1 MADSPQK
8 FLSAFSANSA
18 VKSLIFILLI
28 ADLLRFAYPLWDDG
42 FKTHPDE
49 RYIYWIATS
58 IEVPRESEAFF
69 DLARNSL
76 NPYRWTSQ
84 VSDKGVSVPPPSP
97 RQFVYGH
104 LPLYLLVFTAR
115 ALNSIGQT
123 FPLAIPFIGD
133 LLNTP
138 QRNEYN
144 HFLFVGRALS
154 AIFDLISIYAIYLI
168 GRLLFDE
175 TIALCAAAFTALA
188 VIHIQLSHFG
198 AFDVHLTTFGL
209 LTIFFAIRYVQENR
223 KRDLIL
229 ASVMMGFAVGT
240 KAAGALLLIPL
251 AMCVIIKGLKIKD
264 WKLGGWRLEIGD
276 WRLKIGDW
284 KLGFSLISSIS
295 LFPFISFIS
304 FAITNPFSLIEFP
317 TFISQISFQSDMA
330 RGEFVLPY
338 TNQYVGTPTVWYV
351 IEQQAKWLLGV
362 PLTVAAY
369 AGAGVLLCCWVV
381 RWLGGSVVGWLGRSV
396 NSDQLLAINNTQ
408 YAIRNTSHA
417 SRITPHASLIPLL
430 WCLTFFLFTASL
442 QVKYPRYMLPIT
454 PLLILYGAWAMVA
467 LARRWRVMWIA
478 PVMTLITMALSALAF
493 ITMYTEP
500 HPWVAMSQW
509 MYRNVPS
516 RSIILAEKWDDDLPL
531 KVNADN
537 ATRSVE
543 GFDLQVIDS
552 FARPDSPTKIEA
564 SLRKLAASDYFA
576 ISSNRVYG
584 VVARLDDRFP
594 LSSKLYRALLDG
606 RLGFEVANVTNRYP
620 TLFGYRIVNDTFAPA
635 NLPTPALAAF
645 TSRDLNLGF
654 ADESFALYDH
664 PLAMMLK
671 NVKRMKFEEMK
682 TTLAP

>member
-1 MADSPQK
+1 MRE
-8 FLSAFSANSA
+8 LSSRISFVSFS
-18 VKSLIFILLI
+18 SLALPFIL
-28 ADLLRFAYPLWDDG
+28 AVAAVLRFSFPLWDDG

-58 IEVPRESEAFF
+58 IEVPRDPAAFF

-84 VSDKGVSVPPPSP
+84 ANDKGVSVPQPSP

-115 ALNSIGQT
+115 ALNGIGKA
-123 FPLAIPFIGD
+123 FPLTVPFIGD
-133 LLNTP
+133 LINTP

-144 HFLFVGRALS
+144 HFLFVGRALA

-168 GRLLFDE
+168 GRRLFDE

-198 AFDVHLTTFGL
+198 AFDVHLTTFCL
-209 LTIFFAIRYVQENR
+209 LTIFFAIRYTQENHR
-223 KRDLIL
+223 RDLIL
-229 ASVMMGFAVGT
+229 ASVMMGFAVGS
-240 KAAGALLLIPL
+240 KAAGALLAIPL
-251 AMCVIIKGLKIKD
+251 IGSVIKTKD
-264 WKLGGWRLEIGD
+264 WKLGFWA
-276 WRLKIGDW
+276 
-284 KLGFSLISSIS
+284 LGF
-295 LFPFISFIS
+295 FFISFV
-304 FAITNPFSLIEFP
+304 ITNPFSLIEFP
-317 TFISQISFQSDMA
+317 VFLSQISFQSDMA

-338 TNQYVGTPTVWYV
+338 TNQYINTPVFWYV
-351 IEQQAKWLLGV
+351 IEQQGKWLLGL

-369 AGAGVLLCCWVV
+369 AGAVGL
-381 RWLGGSVVGWLGRSV
+381 LGGWAVGWLGRSV
-396 NSDQLLAINNTQ
+396 NSDQSSVIRNTQ
-408 YAIRNTSHA
+408 YEIRGLT
-417 SRITPHASLIPLL
+417 ILLVWLIPFL
-430 WCLTFFLFTASL
+430 LFTSSL

-454 PLLILYGAWAMVA
+454 PLLILCGAWVMIA
-467 LARRWRVMWIA
+467 LARRWRVMWIVPA
-478 PVMTLITMALSALAF
+478 MTLITMAIYALAF
-493 ITMYTEP
+493 INMYAAP

-509 MYRNVPS
+509 MYRNIPQ

-531 KVNADN
+531 KVNTDN

-543 GFDLQVIDS
+543 GFDLQLIDS
-552 FARPDSPTKIEA
+552 FERPDSPSKLES
-564 SLRKLAASDYFA
+564 SLKKLAASDYFA

-584 VVARLDDRFP
+584 VITRLGGRFP

-606 RLGFEVANVTNRYP
+606 RLGFEVTMVTNRYP
-620 TLFGYRIVNDTFAPA
+620 TLLGYRIVNDTFAPA

-671 NVKRMKFEEMK
+671 NVKRLKFEEMVK
-682 TTLAP
+682 VISGQ

>member
-1 MADSPQK
+1 MRE
-8 FLSAFSANSA
+8 LSSRISFVSFS
-18 VKSLIFILLI
+18 SLALPLILIIGALF
-28 ADLLRFAYPLWDDG
+28 RFSFPLWDDG

-58 IEVPRESEAFF
+58 IEVPRDPAAFF

-76 NPYRWTSQ
+76 NPYRWTPQ
-84 VSDKGVSVPPPSP
+84 ASDKGVSVPQPSP

-115 ALNSIGQT
+115 ALNNFGQA
-123 FPLAIPFIGD
+123 FPLALPFIGD
-133 LLNTP
+133 LINTP

-144 HFLFVGRALS
+144 HFLFAGRALA

-168 GRLLFDE
+168 GRRLFDE
-175 TIALCAAAFTALA
+175 TTALYAAAFTALA

-198 AFDVHLTTFGL
+198 AFDVHLTTFCL
-209 LTIFFAIRYVQENR
+209 LTIFFTIRYAQENR
-223 KRDLIL
+223 KGDLIL
-229 ASVMMGFAVGT
+229 AGVMMGFAVGS
-240 KAAGALLLIPL
+240 KAAGVGLMIPL
-251 AMCVIIKGLKIKD
+251 IGSAMIKGLKIKD
-264 WKLGGWRLEIGD
+264 GGERIINLQSLIFD
-276 WRLKIGDW
+276 V
-284 KLGFSLISSIS
+284 SLIS
-295 LFPFISFIS
+295 FVSFIS

-317 TFISQISFQSDMA
+317 VFISQISFQSDMA

-338 TNQYVGTPTVWYV
+338 TNQYINTPTFWYV
-351 IEQQAKWLLGV
+351 IEQQGKWLLGL

-369 AGAGVLLCCWVV
+369 AGAVGL
-381 RWLGGSVVGWLGRSV
+381 LGGWAVGWWGGSV
-396 NSDQLLAINNTQ
+396 NSDQSSVIRNTQ
-408 YAIRNTSHA
+408 YEIRGLT
-417 SRITPHASLIPLL
+417 ILLVWLIPFL
-430 WCLTFFLFTASL
+430 LFTSSL

-454 PLLILYGAWAMVA
+454 PLLILCGTWAMIA
-467 LARRWRVMWIA
+467 LARSWRVMWII
-478 PVMTLITMALSALAF
+478 PVMTLITMAIYALAF
-493 ITMYTEP
+493 INMYSQP

-509 MYRNVPS
+509 MYRNMPQ

-531 KVNADN
+531 KVNTDN

-552 FARPDSPTKIEA
+552 FERPDSPTKLEA

-584 VVARLDDRFP
+584 VITRLDDRFP

-606 RLGFEVANVTNRYP
+606 RLGFEVSAATNRYP
-620 TLFGYRIVNDTFAPA
+620 TLFGYRIVNDTFSPA

-645 TSRDLNLGF
+645 TSHDLNLGF

-671 NVKRMKFEEMK
+671 NVKRLKFEEMVK
-682 TTLAP
+682 VISGQ

>member
-1 MADSPQK
+1 MRE
-8 FLSAFSANSA
+8 LSSRI
-18 VKSLIFILLI
+18 SLSSLLFPFILAVAAI
-28 ADLLRFAYPLWDDG
+28 LRFSFPLWDDG

-58 IEVPRESEAFF
+58 IEVPRDPAAFF

-84 VSDKGVSVPPPSP
+84 ASDKGVSVPQPSQ

-123 FPLAIPFIGD
+123 FPLALPFVSD
-133 LLNTP
+133 LLNTA

-168 GRLLFDE
+168 GRRLFDE

-198 AFDVHLTTFGL
+198 AFDVHLTTFSL
-209 LTIFFAIRYVQENR
+209 LTIFFAIRYAQENHR
-223 KRDLIL
+223 RDLIL
-229 ASVMMGFAVGT
+229 ASVMMGFAVGS
-240 KAAGALLLIPL
+240 KAAGVLLLIPL
-251 AMCVIIKGLKIKD
+251 LGSVAIKRLKIKD
-264 WKLGGWRLEIGD
+264 SDARIINLQSLIFD
-276 WRLKIGDW
+276 V
-284 KLGFSLISSIS
+284 SLIS
-295 LFPFISFIS
+295 FVSFIS

-317 TFISQISFQSDMA
+317 VFISQISFQSDMA

-338 TNQYVGTPTVWYV
+338 TNQYINTPTFWYV
-351 IEQQAKWLLGV
+351 IEQQAKWLLGL

-369 AGAGVLLCCWVV
+369 VGAV
-381 RWLGGSVVGWLGRSV
+381 RLSGSWVVGWFSRSV
-396 NSDQLLAINNTQ
+396 NSDQSSVIRNTQ
-408 YAIRNTSHA
+408 YEIRGLS
-417 SRITPHASLIPLL
+417 ILLVWLIP
-430 WCLTFFLFTASL
+430 FFLFTASL
-442 QVKYPRYMLPIT
+442 QVKYPRYMLPVT
-454 PLLILYGAWAMVA
+454 PLLILCGAWAMIA
-467 LARRWRVMWIA
+467 LARRWRVMWIVPA
-478 PVMTLITMALSALAF
+478 MTLIAMAIYALAF
-493 ITMYTEP
+493 INMYAEP

-509 MYRNVPS
+509 MYHNIPQ

-531 KVNADN
+531 KVNTDN

-543 GFDLQVIDS
+543 GFDLQLIDS
-552 FARPDSPTKIEA
+552 FERPDSPTKLEA

-584 VVARLDDRFP
+584 VVARLGDRFP

-606 RLGFEVANVTNRYP
+606 RLGFEVVKVTNRYP
-620 TLFGYRIVNDTFAPA
+620 NLFGWRIVNDTFASA

-671 NVKRMKFEEMK
+671 NVKRMKFEEMAK
-682 TTLAP
+682 VISGQ